1 VPTIEKKKRVPV
13 PQKLMGRRSKSSG
26 QPLRITVVNLSDVD
40 LKLRS
45 AAEAAERL
53 LISKAVFEFGDPAP
67 FRKLLLA
74 SVGLRAIRDNGIVG
88 AAELRQDERELVA
101 AALDEGKGAS
111 RPLIEARSLQ
121 SMLWRAAGPLAL
133 VVIHPLL
140 MVTWHRFELRYHA
153 RTLLAGYPT
162 VISLPGL
169 IEAPAKPKEY
179 YILLSRGAK
188 KEELDEQFRG
198 RFLDKDSDLAPYLAT
213 YLAAAGAYYLLGDP
227 FCDFPGCALYDNH
240 WQKELL
246 EAASRPLCDRHSR
259 AISRV

>member
-1 VPTIEKKKRVPV
+1 MVNIGQDT
-13 PQKLMGRRSKSSG
+13 LDLSSA
-26 QPLRITVVNLSDVD
+26 TD
-40 LKLRS
+40 
-45 AAEAAERL
+45 AAERL
-53 LISKAVFEFGDPAP
+53 LMSNVAFEVGDAAP

-74 SVGLRAIRDNGIVG
+74 PAGLRAIRDTGIVG

-101 AALDEGKGAS
+101 AAVHEGKGAS
-111 RPLIEARSLQ
+111 RPLVEARSLQ
-121 SMLWRAAGPLAL
+121 SMFWRVAGSAPL

-153 RTLLAGYPT
+153 RIMLAGYPT

-179 YILLSRGAK
+179 YIRLGRGAK

-198 RFLDKDSDLAPYLAT
+198 RFLDKDSDLSPFLAT
-213 YLAAAGAYYLLGDP
+213 YLAATGAYHLLGEP

-246 EAASRPLCDRHSR
+246 EASSRSLCDRHR
-259 AISRV
+259 KRIADC

>member
-1 VPTIEKKKRVPV
+1 MPARQKKKRVPV
-13 PQKLMGRRSKSSG
+13 TKKLMGRRSKSSG
-26 QPLRITVVNLSDVD
+26 QPLRIVVVNLGDVG

-53 LISKAVFEFGDPAP
+53 LMSKAVFEFGDAAP
-67 FRKLLLA
+67 LRKLLLA
-74 SVGLRAIRDNGIVG
+74 SVGLRAIRDTGIVG

-101 AALDEGKGAS
+101 AAVHDGKGAS
-111 RPLIEARSLQ
+111 RPMIEARSLQ
-121 SMLWRAAGPLAL
+121 SMLWRQSGTSAL

-140 MVTWHRFELRYHA
+140 MVTWHRFDLRYHA

-162 VISLPGL
+162 LISLPGL

-179 YILLSRGAK
+179 YILISRGAK
-188 KEELDEQFRG
+188 KNELDEQFRG
-198 RFLDKDSDLAPYLAT
+198 RFLDKDSDLSPYLTT
-213 YLAAAGAYYLLGDP
+213 YLAAVGAYYLLGEP

-246 EAASRPLCDRHSR
+246 ESPGRKLCKKHETKFNQL
-259 AISRV
+259 